1 MLGIGTGVH
10 HAGSS
15 YIPMDLKDATSG
27 TAASLQLWL
36 KNNTDVAIGQW
47 KDSSGN
53 DNHATQSSEANQ
65 AAVSGGGLDFER
77 DQSDHYDLST
87 KIDIADN
94 QGFCVAIVV
103 TRESETAG
111 GLLSDGS
118 TEMIQF
124 ENATTLRM
132 KTLNTNA
139 ETTTTDAV
147 FPTNTFATGSKFILL
162 INRSAGA
169 TNKFTFQKN
178 GTTLTADV
186 DTSTNE
192 AAGENPGGIEFSV
205 LGSRTGGSNFF
216 DGIIHEAAIWNR
228 SLTSQEITDVN
239 SYLQSIHG
247 L

>member
-27 TAASLQLWL
+27 TAVSLQLWL

-53 DNHATQSSEANQ
+53 DNHATQSTEANQ
-65 AAVSGGGLDFER
+65 AAVSSGGLDFETGE
-77 DQSDHYDLST
+77 SDHYDLTT

-94 QGFCVAIVV
+94 QGFCVAIVI
-103 TRESETAG
+103 TRESNVAG
-111 GLLSDGS
+111 CLLSDGS
-118 TEMIQF
+118 SELFQLQ
-124 ENATTLRM
+124 NATTLRI
-132 KTLNTNA
+132 KTLNSSA
-139 ETTTTDAV
+139 SVTTTDAV
-147 FPTNTFATGSKFILL
+147 FPANTFATASKFILL
-162 INRSAGA
+162 VNRSAGA

-228 SLTSQEITDVN
+228 SLTAQEITDVN